1 MSPHIWHQ
9 HSMPATY
16 SFQPVCLWN
25 VGGNES
31 TQETHA
37 VTGMSEEWRA
47 DTPRDVTAQRDLCAR
62 IPCHYSYPLH
72 VDNKP
77 WDGVWMKDEKYN
89 VKSIAFHSEDH
100 RSQAGRFHHRTWLS
114 GNLKDG
120 DCLLVINDIMFG
132 DEGPYHFRIE
142 FPNQYHYSFYPV
154 TQLHVSGQRSQAT
167 LVILL
172 AAAAGAVFLI
182 ISLVVICF
190 VLRTQ
195 CRTSRPPA
203 DALGPVSEKKSRV
216 IPIRKKQKK
225 LSQENVKND
234 SKVTPNHDYQVYC
247 IYENCRVDENAI
259 YANI

>member
-1 MSPHIWHQ
+1 MKG
-9 HSMPATY
+9 ATERPSRALDLPIREMCWMGHDVIAREQVMEHTY
-16 SFQPVCLWN
+16 KEQV
-25 VGGNES
+25 
-31 TQETHA
+31 
-37 VTGMSEEWRA
+37 SEEWRA

-100 RSQAGRFHHRTWLS
+100 RSQAGRFHHRTWL
-114 GNLKDG
+114 
-120 DCLLVINDIMFG
+120 
-132 DEGPYHFRIE
+132 
-142 FPNQYHYSFYPV
+142 
-154 TQLHVSGQRSQAT
+154 SGQRSQAT